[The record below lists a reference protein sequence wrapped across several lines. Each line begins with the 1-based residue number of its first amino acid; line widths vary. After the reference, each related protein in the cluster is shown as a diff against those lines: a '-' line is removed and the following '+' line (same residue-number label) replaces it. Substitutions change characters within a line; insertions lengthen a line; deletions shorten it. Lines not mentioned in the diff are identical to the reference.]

1 MLSNWAYINYHHQSI
16 LFVTSFATNG
26 SYCSIH
32 MWFLSPG
39 CLFSCFS
46 LLLVASR
53 DATVCLPVGAAM
65 LWCSMWSALGFW
77 WVCCRGFANLFLFG
91 LVLARFASLVVSIMA
106 YGSDTLLGFALCWAL
121 DFLPQLLLCFCMASL
136 VVSLIRG
143 CFLCLVPFMHL
154 ALVFSIGQGCLGRHL
169 GCCERWILTNIANIY
184 NCYFQVEWFSCACWT
199 PCLGFFWGG
208 GFDFDFFSLLVFSYL
223 GGCFSLKGLRMYM
236 ALFELCFV
244 NRCCWVWLSLNFVLE
259 VYLSTPHV
267 VLILQSLVCLLLFIW
282 FKMFL

>member
-208 GFDFDFFSLLVFSYL
+208 
-223 GGCFSLKGLRMYM
+223 
-236 ALFELCFV
+236 
-244 NRCCWVWLSLNFVLE
+244 
-259 VYLSTPHV
+259 
-267 VLILQSLVCLLLFIW
+267 VLILIFSPCWFFHIWVDVSPWRVLGCIWPCLSFVLSTGVAEYGWAWILFWRSISVPPMW
-282 FKMFL
+282 SSFCSP